1 MQLLTC
7 YSIYCNIYDF
17 MGEVVP
23 LTPELQP
30 HVDKALRRQ
39 YLSQQR
45 RHNLATH
52 GLPVGVL
59 LVGLAGFCLAAGLR
73 AGESDQPAVEYCGI
87 GYAEANGGAYS
98 ILDRAI
104 ANAGLTGEVYGYH
117 EAASKINVIDT
128 EIHRGER
135 FKIIFEG
142 GRIAVDSI
150 QQITEPVNSC
160 NELAPQP

>member
-1 MQLLTC
+1 
-7 YSIYCNIYDF
+7 
-17 MGEVVP
+17 MGNVVP
-23 LTPELQP
+23 ITPELQP
-30 HVDKALRRQ
+30 YVDDALRRQ

-45 RHNLATH
+45 RHNLTTH

-59 LVGLAGFCLAAGLR
+59 LAGLAGLCLAAGLR
-73 AGESDQPAVEYCGI
+73 AEESDQPTVEHCGI
-87 GYAEANGGAYS
+87 GYAETNGGAYS

-104 ANAGLTGEVYGYH
+104 ANAGLTGEVSGYH
-117 EAASKINVIDT
+117 EAASKINVIDP

-150 QQITEPVNSC
+150 QQIPEPVNFCS
-160 NELAPQP
+160 ELAPQP